1 MNEVIDYL
9 TNYKPSKD
17 NTIVLKLCKEIY
29 NKYLHHECLSVLDGR
44 YKKYTECLRDIF
56 SEEAYISYRHYVEIK
71 YFKFLCELLPELK
84 KINEDIVIH
93 ELNNIT
99 EIGIIKFKNLEKKI
113 KHDVKS
119 IEYITK
125 DVIIDMLKDKYN
137 KEEINKYIEFV
148 HFGLT
153 SEDINSTA
161 ISLMI
166 RNGFIIITNSIE
178 DIITDIEK
186 KSSDYNFP
194 MLSFTHG
201 QKATPIIMK
210 NMFNVF
216 TYRLKKLL
224 SNKVVFSCKFGGATG
239 FMAAHKISYPDIDW
253 DTKLSEFISGLGLTR
268 EIYTTQISNFDNIAN
283 VCNLLKQICVVFK
296 DMCIDMWLYIS
307 KNYFIQKKEI
317 DSVGSSTMPHKIN
330 PINFENAEGN
340 FKLAIN
346 MFNFFTMEL
355 PISRLQRDLSGSTII
370 RNIGT
375 PFGYMII
382 ALNSLLKGLNS
393 IEPNKEKIMIDLN
406 NSWEV
411 ITEAYQTILRKHG
424 YDKPYEL
431 LKNISKGNKITKD
444 KLYDFIDSLKIHD
457 DIKNHMK
464 KISPFNYN

>member
-1 MNEVIDYL
+1 
-9 TNYKPSKD
+9 
-17 NTIVLKLCKEIY
+17 
-29 NKYLHHECLSVLDGR
+29 
-44 YKKYTECLRDIF
+44 
-56 SEEAYISYRHYVEIK
+56 
-71 YFKFLCELLPELK
+71 
-84 KINEDIVIH
+84 
-93 ELNNIT
+93 
-99 EIGIIKFKNLEKKI
+99 
-113 KHDVKS
+113 
-119 IEYITK
+119 
-125 DVIIDMLKDKYN
+125 
-137 KEEINKYIEFV
+137 
-148 HFGLT
+148 
-153 SEDINSTA
+153 
-161 ISLMI
+161 
-166 RNGFIIITNSIE
+166 
-178 DIITDIEK
+178 
-186 KSSDYNFP
+186 
-194 MLSFTHG
+194 
-201 QKATPIIMK
+201 
-210 NMFNVF
+210 MFNVF